1 MPKRIQTFTLSKRG
15 DGHLWLKPENEC
27 SFSDE
32 TLLQVIEA
40 EPILDLLE
48 GACRFF
54 ASYTFLDEARVVLR
68 QHGRLLDV

>member
-1 MPKRIQTFTLSKRG
+1 
-15 DGHLWLKPENEC
+15 
-27 SFSDE
+27 
-32 TLLQVIEA
+32 VIEA

>member
-1 MPKRIQTFTLSKRG
+1 MSERIQTFTLSKRG

-32 TLLQVIEA
+32 TLLRVIEA

-54 ASYTFLDEARVVLR
+54 PSHTVLDPARAVLR
-68 QHGRLLDV
+68 QHGRLTDA